1 MSDYFKDYKTIETW
15 QVTVFDK
22 TKKPYYLQSLAEEI
36 EDILYGKQDPVY
48 EFETRK
54 EAEAFLKEAEAKG
67 ERCHLAHVF
76 STVKK

>member
-15 QVTVFDK
+15 QVKVFDK

-36 EDILYGKQDPVY
+36 EDILYGKQDPIY
-48 EFETRK
+48 EFNTRE

>member
-1 MSDYFKDYKTIETW
+1 MSDYFKDYKTIETC

-36 EDILYGKQDPVY
+36 EDILYGKQDPIY
-48 EFETRK
+48 EFNTRE

-67 ERCHLAHVF
+67 ERGHLAHVF

>member
-1 MSDYFKDYKTIETW
+1 MTI
-15 QVTVFDK
+15 FDK
-22 TKKPYYLQSLAEEI
+22 TKKPYYLQSFAEEV

-48 EFETRK
+48 KFETRE
-54 EAEAFLKEAEAKG
+54 EAEAFLKEAEANG

>member
-15 QVTVFDK
+15 QVTVFVK

-48 EFETRK
+48 EFETKK

-76 STVKK
+76 STVRK